1 MNGTKTMFHLSS
13 NDITAIATSVTA
25 ITAVILVI
33 FTMLDRRTKVR
44 LERFPEP
51 NTNPQVWK
59 IRVHYSNKPIEGC
72 SVIFNGTKLMWDAI
86 NLEQFDILEGGP
98 RNVTIPRP
106 IFNMDATIKIQGNG
120 RTIKKTVFHKIKL
133 GIA

>member
-1 MNGTKTMFHLSS
+1 MDFNLDS
-13 NDITAIATSVTA
+13 NQITAIATSVTA

-33 FTMLDRRTKVR
+33 FRILDRRTKVR
-44 LERFPEP
+44 IERFPEP

-72 SVIFNGTKLMWDAI
+72 SVSFNGTKLAWDGI
-86 NLEQFDILEGGP
+86 NLEHFDIVAGGGK
-98 RNVTIPRP
+98 NVTIPRP
-106 IFNMDATIKIQGNG
+106 IFNMNGKVIILGNG
-120 RTIKKTVFHKIKL
+120 RTIKKTIFHKIQL